1 MKKYNIRHTVCHDV
15 SNTSSSSEEE
25 MSHSDD
31 SLPPLIDQVYLY
43 KNEFASWRWGPDPNS
58 PKCWIYTN
66 FTGSKQVQTGWNA
79 FLGNIQELLREG
91 DKIKNGKIGNY
102 DSWEFVNNQWKPIH
116 AAYICSAEQSLGM
129 IKVEAMVTSQWKMT
143 VLGGYYSKN
152 GNIFIKT
159 PPVYNSNEKA
169 W

>member
-1 MKKYNIRHTVCHDV
+1 MH
-15 SNTSSSSEEE
+15 
-25 MSHSDD
+25 
-31 SLPPLIDQVYLY
+31 
-43 KNEFASWRWGPDPNS
+43 
-58 PKCWIYTN
+58 
-66 FTGSKQVQTGWNA
+66 

-116 AAYICSAEQSLGM
+116 AAYICSADQSLGM
-129 IKVEAMVTSQWKMT
+129 IKVEAMVTSQWKMA
-143 VLGGYYSKN
+143 VLDGYYSNN